1 MFADKQNYRIG
12 NPQLK
17 PEFKNIAELNYNKTY
32 SKGSY
37 LGSGYFRYEEQPI
50 TDVAYPSQFDPTVLV
65 NTTVNG
71 KNSIRYGM
79 EHTVKYTFF
88 KNLDAT
94 LNANIFYIYLYGQV
108 VPTEPDVKAEGYAY
122 NTKATLSYRF
132 PKQLTLQVN
141 GNYESP
147 RILLLGASNEVYSM
161 DVSLN
166 KMIGTKWIFNLQL
179 SDAFNT
185 RRMGAHYE
193 TPYYTQDLSRRREAR
208 FLKFTITHLFG
219 KMDASIFKR
228 GKQMKGLG
236 DQNQGNSDGLDFG
249 K

>member
-1 MFADKQNYRIG
+1 V
-12 NPQLK
+12 
-17 PEFKNIAELNYNKTY
+17 E
-32 SKGSY
+32 
-37 LGSGYFRYEEQPI
+37 
-50 TDVAYPSQFDPTVLV
+50 DPDVLV

-71 KNSIRYGM
+71 KDAIRYGT
-79 EHTVKYTFF
+79 EHTIKYTFF
-88 KNLDAT
+88 KNLDVT
-94 LNANIFYIYLYGQV
+94 LNANAFYIFMRGTIVQG
-108 VPTEPDVKAEGYAY
+108 EPEVTAEGYAY
-122 NTKATLSYRF
+122 NAKTTLSYKF

-166 KMIGTKWIFNLQL
+166 KMIGMKWIFNATL

-193 TPYYTQDLSRRREAR
+193 TPYYTQDLSRRRESRYVR
-208 FLKFTITHLFG
+208 FTVTYLFG

-228 GKQMKGLG
+228 GKQMKGM
-236 DQNQGNSDGLDFG
+236 DNNQGNQDGLDFG